1 MKKKA
6 LQMIALGIITLA
18 ACSSCNDKKQETAVN
33 PFMEEFKTPF
43 GVPAFDQIK
52 NEHYLPAFEEGMRQ
66 QKAEIQAIVDNAE
79 APNFENT
86 ILAYDK
92 SGVLLNRVSGVFFN
106 LMECLSS
113 EEIQGIAEQV
123 IPMLSAHGDDIS
135 MNPQLFAK
143 IDAVYQN
150 RHNLGL
156 DDQQMR
162 VVEKYHNDFIR
173 SGSALQ
179 QDKQEELRKVNERLS
194 SLSLQYGNN
203 LLAENA
209 SFKLVVDNEA
219 DLAGLPESSIT
230 AAAEMAK
237 ANGEEGKWMF
247 SLSKPSLI
255 PFLQYAD
262 SRTLREKIYMGYVN
276 RANNNNDN
284 DNKALVKEM
293 TRLRIEKAKLLGYD
307 NYASFVLAE
316 NMAKDVPTVD
326 TFLHDIFEPA
336 LNVSKQELKEMQAIA
351 DREGADFAIES
362 WDWWYYAE
370 KLRKEK
376 YNFDETQIRPYLSLD
391 NVKNG
396 MFLTANKL
404 YGITFEKLEN
414 LPVYYPGVE
423 TYEVKEADGSHL
435 AILYMDYY
443 PRDSKS
449 GGAWCT
455 SFRESG
461 YDINGNKISP
471 VVSLVLNFTPP
482 TGNAPSLL
490 TWDETETLWHEF
502 GHGLH
507 AFFSEGKYTRTCGN
521 VPRDYVELP
530 SQVMENWAGDPE
542 MLKMFAKHY
551 QTGEIMPDSLIEK
564 MENAA
569 LFNQGFNTV
578 EFVAAAIL
586 DMEYHKLTDVDDSFD
601 PTQFESDKMNE
612 IGLIKEIY
620 PRYRSTYFSHIFSGG
635 YSAGYYVYYWA
646 AVLDADAFDYFKQS
660 GDLFNP
666 ELAAS
671 FRKNCLQECGN
682 DDGMVQYIKF
692 RGQKPSN
699 EAFLK
704 KHGLK

>member
-6 LQMIALGIITLA
+6 LQMIALGIITLSACTSCDDKNHEGA
-18 ACSSCNDKKQETAVN
+18 AN
-33 PFMEEFKTPF
+33 PFMKEFNTPF
-43 GVPAFDQIK
+43 GVPAFDKIK

-66 QKAEIQAIVDNAE
+66 QKAEVQAIVDNAE

-92 SGVLLNRVSGVFFN
+92 SGTLLNRVSGVFFN

-113 EEIQGIAEQV
+113 EEIQNIAAQV
-123 IPMLSAHGDDIS
+123 LPMLSAHGDDIS
-135 MNPQLFAK
+135 MNPQLFAR
-143 IDAVYQN
+143 IDAVYKN
-150 RHNLGL
+150 RHALGL
-156 DDQQMR
+156 DDQQLR

-173 SGSALQ
+173 SGSALS
-179 QDKQEELRKVNERLS
+179 QDKQEELRKINERLS
-194 SLSLQYGNN
+194 TLSFQYGNN

-209 SFKLVVDNEA
+209 AFKLIVDNEY

-262 SRTLREKIYMGYVN
+262 NRELREKIYMGYVN
-276 RANNNNDN
+276 RANNNNEN
-284 DNKALVKEM
+284 DNKSLVKEM
-293 TRLRIEKAKLLGYD
+293 TRLRIEKARLLGYD
-307 NYASFVLAE
+307 SYASFVLAE

-326 TFLHDIFEPA
+326 TFLHDIFVPA
-336 LNVSKQELKEMQAIA
+336 LNVSQQELKEMQAIA
-351 DREGADFAIES
+351 DREGANFTIES

-376 YNFDETQIRPYLSLD
+376 YNFDETQIKPYLSLD

-396 MFLTANKL
+396 MFLAANKL

-435 AILYMDYY
+435 AILYMDYF

-461 YDINGNKISP
+461 YDIDGNKISP
-471 VVSLVLNFTPP
+471 VVSLVLNFTLP
-482 TGNAPSLL
+482 TGDTPSLL

-542 MLKMFAKHY
+542 MLKMYAKHY
-551 QTGEIMPDSLIEK
+551 QTGEIMPDSLIKK

-586 DMEYHKLTDVDDSFD
+586 DMEYHKLSSVDDNFD
-601 PTQFESDKMNE
+601 PSQFETDKMNE
-612 IGLIKEIY
+612 IGLIKEIF

-682 DDGMVQYIKF
+682 DDGMVQYVKF
-692 RGQKPSN
+692 RGQEPSN
-699 EAFLK
+699 DAFLK